1 MIDRIPDSNFDR
13 ERVSPYPL
21 RIREPKRRRE
31 PMQSMQSTDD
41 VPESYKPENLKDALN
56 SQDAALCKLTGEKEY
71 NSIIS
76 NKTWT
81 LATLTSDR
89 TAIKSRLIFKVKPG
103 IHGAAPRYK
112 ARSVA
117 KNYSQRPR
125 IDFDETFAPVA
136 KQTTL
141 RTVLV
146 LHLLKLQ
153 LLLVWLSS
161 PHCK

>member
-1 MIDRIPDSNFDR
+1 
-13 ERVSPYPL
+13 
-21 RIREPKRRRE
+21 
-31 PMQSMQSTDD
+31 MQSTDD

-141 RTVLV
+141 RTVLSYV
-146 LHLLKLQ
+146 AAHDLEMCQ
-153 LLLVWLSS
+153 LDIKTVFLYGELAEEIYLGQPEGYAVFCCRLNRMV
-161 PHCK
+161 